1 MPCVRNGLRPQNNH
15 QNQKNM
21 ANFTFTRQTHRRV
34 LQLDLYEVEAGSYD
48 EAVRKIQDNDGD
60 MDAVGKFRGQEL
72 EFVDEDR
79 FPACSDMEILNQD
92 GVCIQY

>member
-1 MPCVRNGLRPQNNH
+1 M
-15 QNQKNM
+15 
-21 ANFTFTRQTHRRV
+21 HRRV
-34 LQLDLYEVEAGSYD
+34 FQLDLYEVEAGSYD
-48 EAVRKIQDNDGD
+48 EAVMKIQDNDGD
-60 MDAVGKFRGQEL
+60 MDAAGKFRGQEL